1 MNIDELKEIW
11 AQQKQVSQSEGIC
24 EEEIAFLIRKEVRNQ
39 VKVGRLLYNTS
50 SFFFLLLFC
59 QTC

>member
-1 MNIDELKEIW
+1 MNIDELKQAW
-11 AQQKQVSQSEGIC
+11 TRQMHVSESEGIC

-39 VKVGRLLYNTS
+39 VKIGRLLYNTS